1 MTRVSEMTAMTAA
14 EVTDRTA
21 IDLLLSDGQGAL
33 TSKKMA
39 LDEFGTLMG
48 MPAGN
53 AVVVIGTGVAATD
66 TAAFAAA
73 KAIVEANDTGV
84 IYIKGKVSINSNQN
98 FTKAISLLGV
108 PGSAPEIELNDN
120 VFISWNKN
128 YTPLSLSSTTI
139 TATTAKQS
147 FLEVPTGTLTA
158 GQWFFAIADDTI
170 DGVTHSNDT
179 LNLNL
184 TGCTVDSGTDKVT
197 KTAHGLTDN
206 TAIMFY
212 DVGATDLTKG
222 RTYWVI
228 NKTTNDFQIS
238 TTRAGSAV
246 NITSSGT
253 VSVRSILA
261 NCPLEM
267 HQVMEIR
274 ETSGGYDYIVFDD
287 FIVDALTVNPRVVV
301 CSSPTDGIDVKNLKF
316 SWTGSTAPTNSCI
329 AFNKCINVSV
339 DNCIWDYNGPNEVW
353 VFYCAKVSVTN
364 CKVQR
369 LKAYDNSDGYFVV
382 LGPCNGFTM
391 HSCDSQTSRH
401 VFTTDAASYN
411 GARYST
417 PRHVVVSHC
426 VARSNGTTTGSLH
439 PFNTHAEGWGI
450 VFDSCVAH
458 VPYDPRNPSAASPV
472 ENTNIGFE
480 SRARN
485 TSFRN
490 CQVFGSGE
498 TYGFLILGDDC
509 KIEHCSVD
517 GGWRGIQVREES
529 SGLTSS
535 CHRAVIVHSRIHE
548 LSGSS
553 GGAGIILTNG
563 NDHHVTHN
571 DFHDVAGSAAYSGT
585 EPACVHIGE
594 GSGHRIL
601 NNTMN
606 KGTNKYSI
614 SLTDGVAASEVQI
627 TGNSMIGY
635 TGVSGVTDSGINT
648 SNTDS
653 TAIQALCDAYN
664 FTD

>member
-1 MTRVSEMTAMTAA
+1 MPKVSALTAMTAA

-21 IDLLLSDGQGAL
+21 INLLVSDGQGAL
-33 TSKKMA
+33 TSKKIA

-73 KAIVEANDTGV
+73 KTIVEANDSGV
-84 IYIKGKVSINSNQN
+84 IYIQGKVSINSNQN

-108 PGSAPEIELNDN
+108 PGTAPEIELNDN
-120 VFISWNKN
+120 VFISWNN
-128 YTPLSLSSTTI
+128 GYTPLSASSTTI
-139 TATTAKQS
+139 TATTAFQP
-147 FLEVPTGTLTA
+147 FLKVPTGTLTA

-184 TGCTVDSGTDKVT
+184 TGCTVDASTDKVT
-197 KTAHGLTDN
+197 KTAHGLTNN
-206 TAIMFY
+206 TAVLFY
-212 DVGATDLTKG
+212 DVGASSLTKG
-222 RTYWVI
+222 RTYWVV
-228 NKTTNDFQIS
+228 NKTTDDFQLS
-238 TTRAGSAV
+238 LTRAGSAID
-246 NITSSGT
+246 ITASGT
-253 VSVRSILA
+253 VSLRSILA

-329 AFNKCINVSV
+329 AFNKCVNVSV
-339 DNCIWDYNGPNEVW
+339 DNCVWDYNGPNEIW
-353 VFYCAKVSVTN
+353 VMYCAKVSVTN
-364 CKVQR
+364 CKSQR
-369 LKAYDNSDGYFVV
+369 NKAYNNGEGYFAAI
-382 LGPCNGFTM
+382 GSCNGFLM
-391 HSCDSQTSRH
+391 SNCDSQTSRH
-401 VFTTDAASYN
+401 IFTTNAGSSN
-411 GARYST
+411 GARYGT
-417 PRHVVVSHC
+417 PRHVLVAHC

-450 VFDSCVAH
+450 VFANCVAH
-458 VPYDPRNPSAASPV
+458 VPYDPRNPSVANPT

-480 SRARN
+480 SRSRN
-485 TSFRN
+485 TIFRD
-490 CQVFGSGE
+490 CHVFGSGE
-498 TYGFLILGDDC
+498 TYGFLILADDC

-529 SGLTSS
+529 TGLTGS
-535 CHRAVIVHSRIHE
+535 CNRAVIVHSRIHD
-548 LSGSS
+548 LSGSD
-553 GGAGIILTNG
+553 GGAGVILTNG
-563 NDHHVTHN
+563 SNHHVTHN
-571 DFHDVAGSAAYSGT
+571 DFYDVAGTAAYSGT
-585 EPACVHIGE
+585 EPACIHIGE

-601 NNTMN
+601 TNTMN
-606 KGTNKYSI
+606 KVSNKYSI
-614 SLTDGVAASEVQI
+614 ALTDGVTAAEVQI

-648 SNTDS
+648 SNSDS

-664 FTD
+664 FTS